1 MFAGSLLVGFTVIL
15 VAVWL
20 EYQDWLLAFT
30 ATQDLRY
37 RRPTDATVQAIE
49 NRFQK
54 VRRRWRLVIHTLL
67 AACGGLMIAA
77 GWAGPGRFWIAA
89 WTAVTILMLCIM
101 MLALADAIRTRHHNT
116 RKTPALGEHRSDR
129 LSG

>member
-15 VAVWL
+15 IAVWL
-20 EYQDWLLAFT
+20 EYHDWLLSFT
-30 ATQDLRY
+30 VAQNLRY
-37 RRPTDATVQAIE
+37 RRPIDAAIQEVE
-49 NRFQK
+49 NRYQK

-89 WTAVTILMLCIM
+89 WTAVTILMLCIV
-101 MLALADAIRTRHHNT
+101 MLALADALRTRHHHN
-116 RKTPALGEHRSDR
+116 RKSPSLGEHHSD
-129 LSG
+129 GG